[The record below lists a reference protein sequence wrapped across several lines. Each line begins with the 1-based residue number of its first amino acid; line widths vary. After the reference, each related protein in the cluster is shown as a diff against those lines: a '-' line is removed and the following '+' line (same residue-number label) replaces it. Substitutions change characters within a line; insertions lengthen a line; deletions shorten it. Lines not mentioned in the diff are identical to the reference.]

1 MSVETVD
8 LKNYKRL
15 TKQEKLIAITT
26 LKPIYSGKPS
36 EDALYNRLAE
46 LEDKIEDGTLVESSE
61 VLSQQELKEIR
72 QEVIKE
78 FIQEICKELWDVRR
92 TPDGKKIHCGDI
104 TSIDLWRIA
113 KNKFGIEVK
122 ND

>member
-8 LKNYKRL
+8 LKNYTRL

-36 EDALYNRLAE
+36 EYALYNRLAE
-46 LEDKIEDGTLVESSE
+46 LEDRIEDGTLVESSE
-61 VLSQQELKEIR
+61 VLSQQELKETR
-72 QEVIKE
+72 QEAIKE
-78 FIQEICKELWDVRR
+78 FIQEICKELWDIRI
-92 TPDGKKIHCGDI
+92 TPDRKMIECGDI

>member
-15 TKQEKLIAITT
+15 TKQEKLVAITT

-36 EDALYNRLAE
+36 EYALYNRLAE
-46 LEDKIEDGTLVESSE
+46 LEDKIEDGTLVELSE
-61 VLSQQELKEIR
+61 VLPQQKLKEI
-72 QEVIKE
+72 QQDVIKE
-78 FIQEICKELWDVRR
+78 FIQEICKELWDIGR
-92 TPDGKKIHCGDI
+92 TPDRKVFNCGDI

-113 KNKFGIEVK
+113 KNRFGVEVD